1 MKSGAQAHHFTVLW
15 CAFAWLVT
23 PYGLSH
29 FEIMR
34 TLGRNAP
41 WGNMPREFL
50 IANTKKLSDKAHGSI
65 FPTWHTT
72 CFSGLRV
79 QHQARNDFARQLQCG
94 LLFELS
100 AEQGE
105 SA

>member
-1 MKSGAQAHHFTVLW
+1 MPELSRVQLQFCCWFLVGAERPVGQ
-15 CAFAWLVT
+15 
-23 PYGLSH
+23 Y
-29 FEIMR
+29 
-34 TLGRNAP
+34 AP
-41 WGNMPREFL
+41 RVF
-50 IANTKKLSDKAHGSI
+50 ITNTKKLSDKAHESI
-65 FPTWHTT
+65 LPTWHTT

-79 QHQARNDFARQLQCG
+79 QHQARNDFARQSQSG

>member
-1 MKSGAQAHHFTVLW
+1 MPELSRVQLQFCCWFLVGAECPAGQN
-15 CAFAWLVT
+15 T
-23 PYGLSH
+23 PRV
-29 FEIMR
+29 FV
-34 TLGRNAP
+34 
-41 WGNMPREFL
+41 
-50 IANTKKLSDKAHGSI
+50 ANTKKLSDKAHESI
-65 FPTWHTT
+65 LPTRHTT

-79 QHQARNDFARQLQCG
+79 QHQTVNDFARQLQSG